1 LSFVVVHFSWCDEF
15 YLLTF
20 DWMDKY
26 ININK
31 TKTIKYVDIKQQ
43 CRQLVIVYPGI
54 VNLRET
60 INELR
65 VGV

>member
-1 LSFVVVHFSWCDEF
+1 
-15 YLLTF
+15 
-20 DWMDKY
+20 MDNY

-43 CRQLVIVYPGI
+43 CRQLLIVYPGI